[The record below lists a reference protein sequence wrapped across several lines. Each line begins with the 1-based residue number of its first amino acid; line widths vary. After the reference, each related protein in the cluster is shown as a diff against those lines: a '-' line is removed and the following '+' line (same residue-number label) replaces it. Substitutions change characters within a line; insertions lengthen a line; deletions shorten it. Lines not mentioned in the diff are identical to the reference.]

1 MARLE
6 GKVAIVTGAG
16 SQTDGIGNGRAAAIL
31 FAREGAKVLLVD
43 RKGDRA
49 EETRR
54 QLLEEGLA
62 TACAVFEADV
72 TSADQCRAMVADAVG
87 RWGKLDILQ
96 NNVGIGARSGTI
108 LDMDEGLWDR
118 MMRVNVTGMMLAAK
132 AAIPAMKDAGGGAIV
147 NISSVA
153 NWRPRGLAAYATT
166 KGAVEALTRALA
178 ADHARHG
185 IRVNC
190 IEPGPVYTPMVQVAG
205 MSDELRDA
213 RRRATALGIEGTA
226 WDIAWAS
233 VYLVSDEARYV
244 TGVVL
249 PVDGGLLLGTG

>member
-1 MARLE
+1 MKRLD
-6 GKVAIVTGAG
+6 GNVAIVSGSV

-43 RKGDRA
+43 RVGDRA
-49 EETRR
+49 RETAR
-54 QLLEEGLA
+54 QLEEEGLGD
-62 TACAVFEADV
+62 ACAAFEADV
-72 TSADQCRAMVADAVG
+72 ADAAQCGATVEAAVG
-87 RWGKLDILQ
+87 RWGRLDVLQ
-96 NNVGIGARSGTI
+96 NNVGIGAQAGTI
-108 LDMDEGLWDR
+108 LDMDDALWER

-132 AAIPAMKDAGGGAIV
+132 AAIPAMKKSGGGAIV

-153 NWRPRGLAAYATT
+153 MWRPRGLAAYATT

-178 ADHARHG
+178 ADHGRDG

-190 IEPGPVYTPMVQVAG
+190 IEPGPVFTPMVQVAG
-205 MSDELRDA
+205 MPDEVREA
-213 RRRATALGIEGTA
+213 RRRSTALGVEGTA

-249 PVDGGLLLGTG
+249 PVDGGLLLGAR